1 MKASD
6 ILTWIVNDSVN
17 GEFLGKIHVP
27 DNGEESWEQNE
38 SWWLETFGGLPPKP
52 IPSGTYLYY
61 YESSIATFIH
71 TTEQSF
77 APDAQIELSE
87 QNGFDYI
94 FLYKI
99 D

>member
-27 DNGEESWEQNE
+27 EEGEESWEQNE

-71 TTEQSF
+71 TTEKSF